1 VFVAD
6 KLPREPKEKEM
17 KKLLF
22 IGLLMALILAACG
35 GGDGSEAPG
44 EVVKKVVDA
53 MTTMDFDGASEFICA
68 DQKTEFQGSMT
79 EGFAEL
85 EAMGLDPD
93 ELLDAFK
100 IGLKDMKYETQSEDG
115 DKAVVKVTGSL
126 SLDFDTEKLKS
137 FFKQAAEA
145 AGQPVSDE
153 ELDMV
158 VNIFNAMGGQEAPLD
173 SNVDV
178 VKEDGEWVVCGDLGF
193 LDSSELLNLPLP

>member
-1 VFVAD
+1 
-6 KLPREPKEKEM
+6 M

-22 IGLLMALILAACG
+22 VSIVVVLTLAACG
-35 GGDGSEAPG
+35 GGGGSEKPG
-44 EVVKKVVDA
+44 EVVKKVVNA
-53 MTTMDFDGASEFICA
+53 MTTMDFEGASEFVCA
-68 DQKTEFQGSMT
+68 DKKTEFQGSLT
-79 EGFAEL
+79 EGFADL
-85 EAMGLDPD
+85 EQMGLDPN

-153 ELDMV
+153 EVDLV
-158 VNIFNAMGGQEAPLD
+158 VNMFSALGGQEMP
-173 SNVDV
+173 VDGDV
-178 VKEDGEWVVCGDLGF
+178 DLVKEDGEWMVCDDLDF
-193 LDSSELLNLPLP
+193 LDSTDLLNLP

>member
-1 VFVAD
+1 
-6 KLPREPKEKEM
+6 M

-22 IGLLMALILAACG
+22 MGLLMALILAACG

-85 EAMGLDPD
+85 EEMGMDPD

-100 IGLKDMKYETQSEDG
+100 IGVKDMKYETQSEDG

-173 SNVDV
+173 GNVDL
-178 VKEDGEWVVCGDLGF
+178 VKEDGEWVVCDDLDF
-193 LDSSELLNLPLP
+193 LNSSELLNLPLP